1 MMKVM
6 KMASKIRQQY
16 SQIASQVR
24 RRLKLLQERMPEAV
38 SVQRYRGEFPK
49 LKELGKVSESALK
62 QGIKEAKKILKS
74 GELSLRAN
82 KRSQNTAIKTLN
94 ERGYNYINQDNFG
107 YFMNFLDDARARG
120 LASIYG
126 YQYLLDTF
134 NRAKK
139 RGLSDDEIR
148 GNIQYW
154 AEQAD
159 RQKALAMKKG
169 IPLEEVEGKRL
180 YVRKGRKYDSSSQ
193 SFQRSKRRK

>member
-1 MMKVM
+1 
-6 KMASKIRQQY
+6 MASKIRQKY
-16 SQIASQVR
+16 SKLASQIR
-24 RRLKLLQERMPEAV
+24 RKAKILEQRMPEAV

-49 LKELGKVSESALK
+49 LRELGNVSESALRR
-62 QGIKEAKKILKS
+62 GIKEAERLLQS
-74 GELSLRAN
+74 NELSLRAN
-82 KRSQNTAIKTLN
+82 KRSQATAIQTLN
-94 ERGYNYINQDNFG
+94 ERGYNYINNQNFG

-154 AEQAD
+154 ANQAD
-159 RQKALAMKKG
+159 RQKAIAMKKG
-169 IPLEEVEGKRL
+169 IPLEELEGKRL
-180 YVRKGRKYDSSSQ
+180 YIRRGRKYDSSSE
-193 SFQRSKRRK
+193 SFQRSKRKK

>member
-1 MMKVM
+1 
-6 KMASKIRQQY
+6 MASKIRQQY
-16 SQIASQVR
+16 SKLASQIR
-24 RRLKLLQERMPEAV
+24 RKAKILEQRMPEAV

-49 LKELGKVSESALK
+49 LRDLGNVSESALRR
-62 QGIKEAKKILKS
+62 GIKEAERLLKS
-74 GELSLRAN
+74 NELSLRAN
-82 KRSQNTAIKTLN
+82 KRSQATAIQTLN
-94 ERGYNYINQDNFG
+94 ERGYNYINNQNFG

-154 AEQAD
+154 ANQAD
-159 RQKALAMKKG
+159 RQKAIAMKKG
-169 IPLEEVEGKRL
+169 IPLEELEGKRL
-180 YVRKGRKYDSSSQ
+180 YIRRGRKYDSSSE
-193 SFQRSKRRK
+193 SFQRSKRKK

>member
-1 MMKVM
+1 MKVM
-6 KMASKIRQQY
+6 KMVSKIRQKY
-16 SQIASQVR
+16 SKLASQIR
-24 RRLKLLQERMPEAV
+24 RKAKILEQRMPEAV

-49 LKELGKVSESALK
+49 LRDLGNVSESALRR
-62 QGIKEAKKILKS
+62 GIKEAERLLQS
-74 GELSLRAN
+74 NELSLRAN
-82 KRSQNTAIKTLN
+82 KKSQATAIQTLN
-94 ERGYNYINQDNFG
+94 ERGYNYINNQNFG

-154 AEQAD
+154 ANQAD
-159 RQKALAMKKG
+159 RQKAIAMKKG
-169 IPLEEVEGKRL
+169 IPLEELEGKRL
-180 YVRKGRKYDSSSQ
+180 YIRRGRKYDSSSE
-193 SFQRSKRRK
+193 SFQRSKRKK

>member
-1 MMKVM
+1 
-6 KMASKIRQQY
+6 MASKIRQKY
-16 SQIASQVR
+16 SKLASQIR
-24 RRLKLLQERMPEAV
+24 RKAKILEQRMPEAV

-49 LKELGKVSESALK
+49 LRDLGNVSESALRR
-62 QGIKEAKKILKS
+62 GIKEAERLLKS
-74 GELSLRAN
+74 NELSLRAN
-82 KRSQNTAIKTLN
+82 KRSQATAIQTLN
-94 ERGYNYINQDNFG
+94 ERGYNYINNQNFG

-154 AEQAD
+154 ANQAD
-159 RQKALAMKKG
+159 RQKAIAMKKG
-169 IPLEEVEGKRL
+169 IPLEELEGKRL
-180 YVRKGRKYDSSSQ
+180 YIRRGRKYDSSSE
-193 SFQRSKRRK
+193 SFQRSKRKK

>member
-1 MMKVM
+1 M

-16 SQIASQVR
+16 SKLASQIR
-24 RRLKLLQERMPEAV
+24 RKAKILEQRMPEAV

-49 LKELGKVSESALK
+49 LRDLGNVSESALRR
-62 QGIKEAKKILKS
+62 GIKEAERLLKS
-74 GELSLRAN
+74 NELSLRAN
-82 KRSQNTAIKTLN
+82 KRSQATAIQTLN
-94 ERGYNYINQDNFG
+94 ERGYNYINNQNFG

-154 AEQAD
+154 ANQAD
-159 RQKALAMKKG
+159 KQKAIAMKKG
-169 IPLEEVEGKRL
+169 IPLEELEGKRL
-180 YVRKGRKYDSSSQ
+180 YIRRGRKYDSSSE
-193 SFQRSKRRK
+193 SFQRSKRKK

>member
-1 MMKVM
+1 
-6 KMASKIRQQY
+6 MASKIRQQY
-16 SQIASQVR
+16 SKLASQIR
-24 RRLKLLQERMPEAV
+24 RKAKILEQRMPEAV

-49 LKELGKVSESALK
+49 LRDLGNVSESALRR
-62 QGIKEAKKILKS
+62 GIKEAERLLKS
-74 GELSLRAN
+74 NELSLRAN
-82 KRSQNTAIKTLN
+82 KRSQATAIQTLN
-94 ERGYNYINQDNFG
+94 ERGYNYINQGNFG

-154 AEQAD
+154 ANQAD
-159 RQKALAMKKG
+159 RQKAIAMKKG
-169 IPLEEVEGKRL
+169 IPLEELEGKRL
-180 YVRKGRKYDSSSQ
+180 YIRRGRKYDSSSE
-193 SFQRSKRRK
+193 SFQRSKRKK

>member
-1 MMKVM
+1 MG
-6 KMASKIRQQY
+6 SKIRQKY
-16 SQIASQVR
+16 SKLASQIR
-24 RRLKLLQERMPEAV
+24 RKGKILEQRMPEAV

-49 LKELGKVSESALK
+49 LRDLGNVSESALRR
-62 QGIKEAKKILKS
+62 GIKEAERLLKS
-74 GELSLRAN
+74 NELSLRAN
-82 KRSQNTAIKTLN
+82 KRSQATAIQTLN
-94 ERGYNYINQDNFG
+94 ERGYNYINNQNFG

-154 AEQAD
+154 ANQAD
-159 RQKALAMKKG
+159 RQKAIAMKKG
-169 IPLEEVEGKRL
+169 IPLEELEGKRL
-180 YVRKGRKYDSSSQ
+180 YIRRGRKYDSSSE
-193 SFQRSKRRK
+193 SFQRSKRKK

>member
-1 MMKVM
+1 
-6 KMASKIRQQY
+6 MASKIRQKY
-16 SQIASQVR
+16 SKLASQIR
-24 RRLKLLQERMPEAV
+24 RKAKILEQRMPEAV

-49 LKELGKVSESALK
+49 LRDLGNVSESAL
-62 QGIKEAKKILKS
+62 QRGIKEAERLLKS
-74 GELSLRAN
+74 NELSLRAN
-82 KRSQNTAIKTLN
+82 KRSQATAIQTLN
-94 ERGYNYINQDNFG
+94 ERGYNYINNQNFG

-154 AEQAD
+154 ANQAD
-159 RQKALAMKKG
+159 RQKAIAMKKG
-169 IPLEEVEGKRL
+169 IPLEELEGKRL
-180 YVRKGRKYDSSSQ
+180 YIRRGRKYDSSSE
-193 SFQRSKRRK
+193 SFQRSKRKK

>member
-1 MMKVM
+1 
-6 KMASKIRQQY
+6 MASKIRQKY
-16 SQIASQVR
+16 SKLASQIR
-24 RRLKLLQERMPEAV
+24 RKARILEQRMPEAV

-49 LKELGKVSESALK
+49 LRDLGNVSESALRR
-62 QGIKEAKKILKS
+62 GIKEAERLLKS
-74 GELSLRAN
+74 NELSLRAN
-82 KRSQNTAIKTLN
+82 KRSQATAIQTLN
-94 ERGYNYINQDNFG
+94 ERGYNYINNQNFG

-154 AEQAD
+154 ANQAD
-159 RQKALAMKKG
+159 RQKAIAMKKG
-169 IPLEEVEGKRL
+169 IPLEELEGKRL
-180 YVRKGRKYDSSSQ
+180 YIRRGRKYDSSSE
-193 SFQRSKRRK
+193 SFQRSKRKK

>member
-1 MMKVM
+1 MT
-6 KMASKIRQQY
+6 SKIRQTY
-16 SQIASQVR
+16 SKLASQIR
-24 RRLKLLQERMPEAV
+24 RKAKILEQRMPEAV

-49 LKELGKVSESALK
+49 LRDLGNVSESALRR
-62 QGIKEAKKILKS
+62 GIKEAERLLKS
-74 GELSLRAN
+74 NELSLRAN
-82 KRSQNTAIKTLN
+82 KRSQATAIQTLN
-94 ERGYNYINQDNFG
+94 ERGYNYINNQNFG

-154 AEQAD
+154 ANQAD
-159 RQKALAMKKG
+159 RQKAIAMKKG
-169 IPLEEVEGKRL
+169 IPLEELEGKRL
-180 YVRKGRKYDSSSQ
+180 YIRRGRKYDSSSE
-193 SFQRSKRRK
+193 SFQRSKRKK

>member
-1 MMKVM
+1 
-6 KMASKIRQQY
+6 MANKIRQRY
-16 SQIASQVR
+16 SYLAGRIR
-24 RRLKLLQERMPEAV
+24 RKISKLTERMPDAV

-49 LKELGKVSESALK
+49 LRDLGNVSESALRR
-62 QGIKEAKKILKS
+62 GIKEAERLLKS
-74 GELSLRAN
+74 NELSLRAN
-82 KRSQNTAIKTLN
+82 KRSQAAAIQTLN
-94 ERGYNYINQDNFG
+94 ERGYNYINNQNFG

-154 AEQAD
+154 ANQAD
-159 RQKALAMKKG
+159 RQKAIAMKKG
-169 IPLEEVEGKRL
+169 IPLEELEGKRL
-180 YVRKGRKYDSSSQ
+180 YIRRGRKYDSSSE
-193 SFQRSKRRK
+193 SFQRSKRKK

>member
-1 MMKVM
+1 
-6 KMASKIRQQY
+6 MASKIRQTY
-16 SQIASQVR
+16 SKLASQIR
-24 RRLKLLQERMPEAV
+24 RKARILEQRMPEAV

-49 LKELGKVSESALK
+49 LRDLGNVSESALRR
-62 QGIKEAKKILKS
+62 GIKEAERLLKS
-74 GELSLRAN
+74 NELSLRAN
-82 KRSQNTAIKTLN
+82 KRSQATAIQTLN
-94 ERGYNYINQDNFG
+94 ERGYNYINNQNFG

-154 AEQAD
+154 ANQAD
-159 RQKALAMKKG
+159 RQKAIAMKKG
-169 IPLEEVEGKRL
+169 IPLEELEGKRL
-180 YVRKGRKYDSSSQ
+180 YIRRGRKYDSSSE
-193 SFQRSKRRK
+193 SFQRSKRKK

>member
-1 MMKVM
+1 MT
-6 KMASKIRQQY
+6 SKIRQKY
-16 SQIASQVR
+16 SKLASQIR
-24 RRLKLLQERMPEAV
+24 RKARILEQRMPEAV

-49 LKELGKVSESALK
+49 LRDLGNVSESALRR
-62 QGIKEAKKILKS
+62 GIKEAERLLKS
-74 GELSLRAN
+74 NELSLRAN
-82 KRSQNTAIKTLN
+82 KRSQATAIQTLN
-94 ERGYNYINQDNFG
+94 ERGYNYINNQNFG

-154 AEQAD
+154 ANQAD
-159 RQKALAMKKG
+159 RQKAIAMKKG
-169 IPLEEVEGKRL
+169 IPLEELEGKRL
-180 YVRKGRKYDSSSQ
+180 YIRRGRKYDSSSE
-193 SFQRSKRRK
+193 SFQRSKRKK

>member
-1 MMKVM
+1 
-6 KMASKIRQQY
+6 MASKIRQQY
-16 SQIASQVR
+16 SKLASQIR
-24 RRLKLLQERMPEAV
+24 RKAKILEQRMPEAV

-49 LKELGKVSESALK
+49 LRDLGNVSESALRR
-62 QGIKEAKKILKS
+62 GIKEAERLLKS
-74 GELSLRAN
+74 NELSLRAN
-82 KRSQNTAIKTLN
+82 KRSQATAIQTLN
-94 ERGYNYINQDNFG
+94 ERGYNYINQGNFC

-154 AEQAD
+154 ANQAD
-159 RQKALAMKKG
+159 RQKAIAMKKG
-169 IPLEEVEGKRL
+169 IPLEELEGKRL
-180 YVRKGRKYDSSSQ
+180 YIRKGRKYDSSSE
-193 SFQRSKRRK
+193 SFQRSKRKK

>member
-1 MMKVM
+1 
-6 KMASKIRQQY
+6 MASKIRQKY
-16 SQIASQVR
+16 SKLASQIR
-24 RRLKLLQERMPEAV
+24 RKAKILEQRMPEAV

-49 LKELGKVSESALK
+49 LRDLGNVSESALRR
-62 QGIKEAKKILKS
+62 GIKEAERLLKS
-74 GELSLRAN
+74 NELSLRAN
-82 KRSQNTAIKTLN
+82 KRIQATAIQTLN
-94 ERGYNYINQDNFG
+94 ERGYNYINQGNFG

-154 AEQAD
+154 ANQAD
-159 RQKALAMKKG
+159 RQKAIAMKKG
-169 IPLEEVEGKRL
+169 IPLEELEGKRL
-180 YVRKGRKYDSSSQ
+180 YIRRDRKYDSSSE
-193 SFQRSKRRK
+193 SFQRSKRKK

>member
-1 MMKVM
+1 
-6 KMASKIRQQY
+6 MASKIRQTY
-16 SQIASQVR
+16 SKLASQIR
-24 RRLKLLQERMPEAV
+24 RKAKILEQRMPEAV

-49 LKELGKVSESALK
+49 LRDLGNVSESALRR
-62 QGIKEAKKILKS
+62 GIKEAERLLKS
-74 GELSLRAN
+74 NELSLRAN
-82 KRSQNTAIKTLN
+82 KRSQATAIQTLN
-94 ERGYNYINQDNFG
+94 ERGYNYINNQNFG

-154 AEQAD
+154 ANQAD
-159 RQKALAMKKG
+159 RQKAIAMKKG
-169 IPLEEVEGKRL
+169 IPLEELEGKRL
-180 YVRKGRKYDSSSQ
+180 YIRRGRKYDSSSE
-193 SFQRSKRRK
+193 SFQRSKRKK

>member
-1 MMKVM
+1 MS
-6 KMASKIRQQY
+6 SKIRQKY
-16 SQIASQVR
+16 SKLASQIR
-24 RRLKLLQERMPEAV
+24 RKARILEQRMPEAV

-49 LKELGKVSESALK
+49 LRDLGNVSESALRR
-62 QGIKEAKKILKS
+62 GIKEAERLLKS
-74 GELSLRAN
+74 NELSLRAN
-82 KRSQNTAIKTLN
+82 KRSQATAIQTLN
-94 ERGYNYINQDNFG
+94 ERGYNYINNQNFG

-154 AEQAD
+154 ANQAD
-159 RQKALAMKKG
+159 RQKAIAMKKG
-169 IPLEEVEGKRL
+169 IPLEELEGKRL
-180 YVRKGRKYDSSSQ
+180 YIRRGRKYDSSSE
-193 SFQRSKRRK
+193 SFQRSKRKK

>member
-1 MMKVM
+1 MT
-6 KMASKIRQQY
+6 SKIRQQY
-16 SQIASQVR
+16 SKLASQIR
-24 RRLKLLQERMPEAV
+24 RKAKVLEQRMPEAV

-49 LKELGKVSESALK
+49 LRDLGNVSESALRR
-62 QGIKEAKKILKS
+62 GIKEAQRLLES
-74 GELSLRAN
+74 NELSLRAN
-82 KRSQNTAIKTLN
+82 KRSQATAIQTLN
-94 ERGYNYINQDNFG
+94 ERGYNYINNQNFG

-154 AEQAD
+154 ANQAD
-159 RQKALAMKKG
+159 RQKAIAMKKG
-169 IPLEEVEGKRL
+169 IPLEELEGKRL
-180 YVRKGRKYDSSSQ
+180 YIRRGRKYDSSSE
-193 SFQRSKRRK
+193 SFQRSKRKK

>member
-1 MMKVM
+1 
-6 KMASKIRQQY
+6 MASKIRQKY
-16 SQIASQVR
+16 SKLASQIR
-24 RRLKLLQERMPEAV
+24 RKARILEQRMPEAV

-49 LKELGKVSESALK
+49 LRDLGNVSESALRR
-62 QGIKEAKKILKS
+62 GIKEAERLLQS
-74 GELSLRAN
+74 NELSLRAN
-82 KRSQNTAIKTLN
+82 KRSQATAIQTLN
-94 ERGYNYINQDNFG
+94 ERGYNYINNQNFG

-154 AEQAD
+154 ANQAD
-159 RQKALAMKKG
+159 RQKAIAMKKG
-169 IPLEEVEGKRL
+169 IPLDELEGKRL
-180 YVRKGRKYDSSSQ
+180 YIRRGRKYDSSSE
-193 SFQRSKRRK
+193 SFQRSKRKK